1 MIRVRVWD
9 LPTRVFHWSLVLCF
23 LGLLVSGQVG
33 GDAMEWHFAMGYS
46 VLTLLLFR
54 LVWGFVGGHWSR
66 FAVFV
71 VGPSAVWRYIRGETG
86 SHRSVGHNPLGSLSV
101 MALLGFALLQVA
113 TGLFSDD
120 EIASSGPFAKLA
132 SSKLVELASFY
143 HTKVG
148 KVILVVLVQLHI
160 AAVLFYRIRFGE
172 NLVVP
177 MVNGDKQYP
186 EPSKSSQDDVV
197 SRLRAL
203 VTLALCGLL
212 VWVMVRWA
220 G

>member
-1 MIRVRVWD
+1 
-9 LPTRVFHWSLVLCF
+9 
-23 LGLLVSGQVG
+23 
-33 GDAMEWHFAMGYS
+33 
-46 VLTLLLFR
+46 
-54 LVWGFVGGHWSR
+54 
-66 FAVFV
+66 
-71 VGPSAVWRYIRGETG
+71 
-86 SHRSVGHNPLGSLSV
+86 

-148 KVILVVLVQLHI
+148 KVILIVLVQLHI

-177 MVNGDKQYP
+177 MVNGDKQLT
-186 EPSKSSQDDVV
+186 EPSKSSQDDIV

-203 VTLALCGLL
+203 VTLALCGLV